1 MDNIKFRKTSS
12 IILMVLLISTLLL
25 SGCHDTDNSV
35 SDTNTE
41 AVPANYAAGVEQA
54 TDEFLSIFS
63 SFQNLEVIETST
75 MVRTDDNSL
84 IDIQFTYTS
93 DNGNGIYGFEYQK
106 DNYGN
111 YGLVRHGED
120 VTIDNLVNAE

>member
-84 IDIQFTYTS
+84 IVIQFTYTS
-93 DNGNGIYGFEYQK
+93 DNGNGIYGLNIRKTTMEIT
-106 DNYGN
+106 
-111 YGLVRHGED
+111 V
-120 VTIDNLVNAE
+120 

>member
-25 SGCHDTDNSV
+25 SGCHDTD
-35 SDTNTE
+35 
-41 AVPANYAAGVEQA
+41 NYAAGVEQA

-84 IDIQFTYTS
+84 IVIQFTYTS

>member
-1 MDNIKFRKTSS
+1 
-12 IILMVLLISTLLL
+12 
-25 SGCHDTDNSV
+25 
-35 SDTNTE
+35 
-41 AVPANYAAGVEQA
+41 
-54 TDEFLSIFS
+54 
-63 SFQNLEVIETST
+63 

-84 IDIQFTYTS
+84 IVIQFTYTS

-120 VTIDNLVNAE
+120 VTIDNLVNAEWSGLICGYCSGKEIREWNVHFVM